1 MSTSTTRGVRVSP
14 SRARARRRTF
24 LLTDRFVY
32 AKLSDMNT
40 DLKTTLKIQLPPD
53 DYSITGLDWD
63 QLIKIAS
70 ESPTFRSTLQALTR
84 SLGQFHSK
92 HVDIIGL
99 QGHLAR
105 MDARESDPE
114 QSEPGVSEL
123 IEMLKLQTKVN
134 ESYARLAILLGEMYV
149 EKAQR

>member
-1 MSTSTTRGVRVSP
+1 
-14 SRARARRRTF
+14 
-24 LLTDRFVY
+24 
-32 AKLSDMNT
+32 MNT
-40 DLKTTLKIQLPPD
+40 DLKTTLKIEVGPAEFSTL
-53 DYSITGLDWD
+53 GLDWD
-63 QLIKIAS
+63 DLIKIAS
-70 ESPTFRSTLQALTR
+70 ESPTFRENLQALVR

-105 MDARESDPE
+105 MDARESAPSK
-114 QSEPGVSEL
+114 SEPGVSEL